1 MIASNGTSERVA
13 SPLLTRSASAQLSG
27 LREGMTIGLMPRVDT
42 KGFGARIDARE
53 LLEQDRIELLRL
65 LGELTP
71 QDWERPTAAAPWVVR
86 DLVAH
91 LLGDDLARLA
101 RSRDGHR
108 VGTPAPHEEF
118 AAFIHRLND
127 EWVRAAAR
135 LSPQLLIDMLQA
147 TSPQVVAF
155 WGQADLDATGEPV
168 SWVSPD
174 PAPVWLDCA
183 RDFTE
188 YWVHQQQIRE
198 ATGRTVATDRLA
210 LHTVLDT
217 FLRAMPRTLARQDRP
232 PGAQLIVTVA
242 GPAGGR
248 WNWLREGERWCPSD
262 ASGGRTTTI
271 AVDHAD
277 VLWRLCVRMIEPQ
290 EAQQRVRI
298 TGDHAVAAAALQ
310 IVSIIR

>member
-1 MIASNGTSERVA
+1 
-13 SPLLTRSASAQLSG
+13 
-27 LREGMTIGLMPRVDT
+27 MPRVDST
-42 KGFGARIDARE
+42 GFGARIDVRE
-53 LLEQDRIELLRL
+53 LFEQDRIELLRL

-91 LLGDDLARLA
+91 LLGDDLGRLA

-108 VGTPAPHEEF
+108 VGRPAPHEEF

-147 TSPQVVAF
+147 TSPQVLAF
-155 WGQADLDATGEPV
+155 WRQADLDATGEPV

-198 ATGRTVATDRLA
+198 ATGRTGGLDWQA
-210 LHTVLDT
+210 LHAVLDT
-217 FLRAMPRTLARQDRP
+217 FLRAMPRTLARQDRA

-248 WNWLREGERWCPSD
+248 WSWLREDGRWWPSD
-262 ASGGRTTTI
+262 ASGGGRTTTI
-271 AVDHAD
+271 AVDDAE
-277 VLWRLCVRMIEPQ
+277 VLWRLCVRMIEPE
-290 EAQQRVRI
+290 EAQDRVHVA
-298 TGDHAVAAAALQ
+298 GNDALAAAALQ